1 LPKWPEN
8 CFEPFGKGGWPSI
21 STWINTTIKQFTE
34 STTSYPIGAIGAVVT
49 AAKKVGMQYIL
60 HIKDGN
66 SENDKATIELLLN
79 KIT

>member
-1 LPKWPEN
+1 
-8 CFEPFGKGGWPSI
+8 
-21 STWINTTIKQFTE
+21 
-34 STTSYPIGAIGAVVT
+34 VT

-66 SENDKATIELLLN
+66 SENDKATVQLPYLVLLLLNLYILN